1 MQVWRIFLFMRR
13 MRLLNNIREIEI
25 KNEDK
30 KAFKGFAIVLVMSF
44 IFGGILGGMSGYL
57 KDILGDSV
65 PSLLINILKIITPFA
80 SLVFSILVIIAYK
93 IVYTNSKQ
101 EYELW
106 KETSEDDYTVDNIE
120 GKLSYILLAVSIN
133 MIIGLFFFGV
143 GTILL
148 PFDNINGEL
157 SIIKIICY
165 IIGFVI
171 CIASS
176 ILIQKKIVNLE
187 KEINPFLK
195 GSIYD
200 TKFSEKWIDSC
211 DEAIKLGIY
220 KSSYKA
226 FSSVSTTCVILWI
239 FCVLGSY
246 LWDFG
251 LLPLTMVTII
261 WLVQTVSY
269 CMESI
274 KCSIS
279 K

>member
-1 MQVWRIFLFMRR
+1 M
-13 MRLLNNIREIEI
+13 NNIRENEI

-30 KAFKGFAIVLVMSF
+30 KAFKGFAIVLVVCF
-44 IFGGILGGMSGYL
+44 ILGGILGGMSGYL
-57 KDILGDSV
+57 KEILGDSV
-65 PSLLINILKIITPFA
+65 PSLLINILKVITPFA
-80 SLVFSILVIIAYK
+80 SLVFSILVIISYK
-93 IVYTNSKQ
+93 IIFTNSKK

-106 KETSEDDYTVDNIE
+106 KQSSEDDHTIDEIE
-120 GKLSYILLAVSIN
+120 EKLSYILLAASIN

-143 GTILL
+143 GAILL
-148 PFDNINGEL
+148 PFNNINGEL
-157 SIIKIICY
+157 SIVKALCH
-165 IIGFVI
+165 IIGFIV
-171 CIASS
+171 CIVSS
-176 ILIQKKIVNLE
+176 LLIQKKIVNFE

-200 TKFSEKWIDSC
+200 TKFTEKWIDSC
-211 DEAIKLGIY
+211 DEAIQMGIY

-246 LWDFG
+246 LWNFG

-261 WLVQTVSY
+261 WLVQTISY

-274 KCSIS
+274 KCSKS